1 MYKTT
6 LKEQLN
12 LDPFTLSQLAF
23 QVRYRY
29 EMAPLSYFY
38 LVYSRGG
45 QILEF
50 DQENDLK
57 QIYRRSWSDPETDS
71 IVVKLRYKF

>member
-1 MYKTT
+1 
-6 LKEQLN
+6 
-12 LDPFTLSQLAF
+12 
-23 QVRYRY
+23 
-29 EMAPLSYFY
+29 MAPLSYFY